1 VSALASRVRGK
12 AYGVQTTATA
22 IDLVQRDDRAI
33 ANALKIRYTP
43 FAADGG
49 EGGRLFDVDGRSYLD
64 FGAAWALAGL
74 GYSNER
80 VRSAVIAE
88 LGRTTFG
95 GLISGINRPAIE
107 LAERLI
113 DLVPGGWEKK
123 VWYGLS
129 GSDAS
134 EATMRLLPQATGR
147 NRLVSFVGSWHGT
160 HDGTMGLSAHPSLTG
175 VIGGANVVKAP
186 YPDPYH
192 SPFLGGADNLT
203 DQCLHYLENYL
214 FRTICEPRDVA
225 AIFVEAVQSD
235 GGDVV
240 PPPDFMPKLR
250 ALCDRH
256 GILLAVD
263 EIKVGL
269 ARTGKMFAYEH
280 GGVEADIVL
289 LGKSLGGGMP
299 LSAVIARREVLDAAT
314 GAALFTA
321 AGNAT
326 GCAAGLAVLDEIE
339 RLDLIQQSAELGS
352 FLNQC
357 LSDALGDVEIVGD
370 IRGLGMIQ
378 GVELV
383 KDRDSRQPNQSAA
396 AKVVYRAW
404 ELGLIV
410 YYAGNW
416 GNVLEITPPLILT
429 RSEIEEGVEIL
440 RQAVQDV
447 LAGKV
452 SDEAV
457 ASFAGW

>member
-1 VSALASRVRGK
+1 M
-12 AYGVQTTATA
+12 TATA
-22 IDLVQRDDRAI
+22 TLQTIAARDATVI
-33 ANALKIRYTP
+33 ADAMKIRYTP
-43 FAADGG
+43 FVVSGG

-64 FGAAWALAGL
+64 FGAAWSLAGL
-74 GYSNER
+74 GYSNDR
-80 VRSAVIAE
+80 VRSAVTE
-88 LGRTTFG
+88 EFGRTTFG
-95 GLISGINRPAIE
+95 GLVSAINRPAVE

-134 EATMRLLPQATGR
+134 EAAMRLLPQATGR
-147 NRLVSFVGSWHGT
+147 SRLVSFIGSWHGT

-192 SPFLGGADNLT
+192 PPFLGGTDNLT
-203 DQCLHYLENYL
+203 DQCLHYLEHYL

-269 ARTGKMFAYEH
+269 ARTGRMFSFEH
-280 GGVEADIVL
+280 GGIDADIVL

-299 LSAVIARREVLDAAT
+299 LSAVVGRREVLDAAT

-321 AGNAT
+321 SGNAA

-339 RLDLIQQSAELGS
+339 RLDLVQHAAKLGGY
-352 FLNQC
+352 LHEC
-357 LSDALGDVEIVGD
+357 LVQALGDVEIVGD
-370 IRGLGMIQ
+370 VRGLGMIQ

-383 KDRDSRQPNQSAA
+383 RDRASREPDQPAA

-416 GNVLEITPPLILT
+416 GNVLEITPPLILS
-429 RSEIEEGVEIL
+429 RPEIEEGVDIL
-440 RQAVQDV
+440 RRAVRDV

-452 SDEAV
+452 SDEAI

>member
-1 VSALASRVRGK
+1 MAVMMTADTAL
-12 AYGVQTTATA
+12 
-22 IDLVQRDDRAI
+22 RDERAV

-43 FAADGG
+43 FVMERG
-49 EGGRLFDVDGRSYLD
+49 EGGWVFDAEGRSYLD
-64 FGAAWALAGL
+64 FAAFWCLSGL
-74 GYSNER
+74 GHSNDR

-88 LGRTTFG
+88 LERATFA
-95 GLISGINRPAIE
+95 GLVSGINQPAVE
-107 LAERLI
+107 LAERLS
-113 DLVPGGWEKK
+113 DLVPGNWEKK

-129 GSDAS
+129 GSDAT
-134 EATMRLLPQATGR
+134 EAAMRLLTQATGR
-147 NRLVSFVGSWHGT
+147 NRLVSFIGSWHGT

-175 VIGGANVVKAP
+175 VIGGANVIKAP

-192 SPFLGGADNLT
+192 PPFLGGAQNLT
-203 DQCLHYLENYL
+203 DQCLHYLEYYL
-214 FRTICEPRDVA
+214 FRTICDPTDVA

-250 ALCDRH
+250 ALCDRY

-269 ARTGKMFAYEH
+269 ARTGRMFAYEH
-280 GGVEADIVL
+280 GGVEADVVL
-289 LGKSLGGGMP
+289 LGKSLGGGLP
-299 LSAVIARREVLDAAT
+299 VSAVVARREVLDAASGT
-314 GAALFTA
+314 LFTA
-321 AGNAT
+321 SGYAA
-326 GCAAGLAVLDEIE
+326 GCAAALAVLDEID
-339 RLDLIQQSAELGS
+339 RLDLVAQSAENGAYLGE
-352 FLNQC
+352 C
-357 LSDALGDVEIVGD
+357 LRQALGEFDIVGD
-370 IRGLGMIQ
+370 IRGLGMIH

-383 KDRDSRQPNQSAA
+383 EDRATRAPNQPAA

-429 RSEIEEGVEIL
+429 RAEIEEGAGIL

-447 LAGKV
+447 LDGKV

-457 ASFAGW
+457 AAFAGW

>member
-1 VSALASRVRGK
+1 MDTT
-12 AYGVQTTATA
+12 QTAT
-22 IDLVQRDDRAI
+22 DLVRRDERTIADAI
-33 ANALKIRYTP
+33 KIRYAP
-43 FAADGG
+43 FVLDHG
-49 EGGRLFDVDGRSYLD
+49 EGARLFDPEGREYLD

-80 VRSAVIAE
+80 VRAAVGE
-88 LGRTTFG
+88 QLDRTTFG
-95 GLISGINRPAIE
+95 GLVSGINRPAVE

-113 DLVPGGWEKK
+113 GLVPGGWEKK
-123 VWYGLS
+123 VWFGLS

-134 EATMRLLPQATGR
+134 EAAMRLVTRATGR

-192 SPFLGGADNLT
+192 PPFLGGTTGDNLT
-203 DQCLHYLENYL
+203 DQCLHYLEHYL
-214 FRTICEPRDVA
+214 FRTICAPEDVA
-225 AIFVEAVQSD
+225 AVFVEAVQSD

-269 ARTGKMFAYEH
+269 ARTGRMFAFEY

-299 LSAVIARREVLDAAT
+299 LSAVVARREVLDAAS

-321 AGNAT
+321 SGNAT

-339 RLDLIQQSAELGS
+339 RLDLVTQSEQNGRYLHD
-352 FLNQC
+352 C
-357 LSDALGDVEIVGD
+357 LMQALGDIEIAGD

-383 KDRDSRQPNQSAA
+383 KDRTSKAPNQPAA

-416 GNVLEITPPLILT
+416 GNVLEITPPLIMT
-429 RSEIEEGVEIL
+429 RMEIDEGVAIL
-440 RQAVQDV
+440 RQAIHDV
-447 LAGKV
+447 LDGKV
-452 SDEAV
+452 SDETV
-457 ASFAGW
+457 APFAGW

>member
-1 VSALASRVRGK
+1 MAVMMIADTAL
-12 AYGVQTTATA
+12 
-22 IDLVQRDDRAI
+22 RDERAV

-43 FAADGG
+43 FVMERG
-49 EGGRLFDVDGRSYLD
+49 EGGRVFDAEGRSYLD
-64 FGAAWALAGL
+64 FAAFWCLSGL
-74 GYSNER
+74 GYSNDR

-88 LGRTTFG
+88 LERATFA
-95 GLISGINRPAIE
+95 GLVSGINQPAVE
-107 LAERLI
+107 LAERLS
-113 DLVPGGWEKK
+113 DLVPGNWEKK

-129 GSDAS
+129 GSDAT
-134 EATMRLLPQATGR
+134 EAAMRLLTQATGR
-147 NRLVSFVGSWHGT
+147 NRLVSFIGSWHGT

-175 VIGGANVVKAP
+175 VIGGANVIKAP

-192 SPFLGGADNLT
+192 PPFLGGAQNLT
-203 DQCLHYLENYL
+203 DQCLHYLEYYL
-214 FRTICEPRDVA
+214 FRTICDPTDVA

-250 ALCDRH
+250 ALCDRY

-269 ARTGKMFAYEH
+269 ARTGRMFAYEH
-280 GGVEADIVL
+280 GGVEADVVL
-289 LGKSLGGGMP
+289 LGKSLGGGLP
-299 LSAVIARREVLDAAT
+299 VSAVVARREVLDAASGT
-314 GAALFTA
+314 LFTA
-321 AGNAT
+321 SGYAA
-326 GCAAGLAVLDEIE
+326 GCAAALAVLDEID
-339 RLDLIQQSAELGS
+339 RLDLVAQSAENGAYLGE
-352 FLNQC
+352 C
-357 LSDALGDVEIVGD
+357 LRQALGEFEIVGD
-370 IRGLGMIQ
+370 IRGLGMIH

-383 KDRDSRQPNQSAA
+383 EDRATRAPNQPAA

-429 RSEIEEGVEIL
+429 RAEIEEGAGIL

-447 LAGKV
+447 LDGKV

-457 ASFAGW
+457 AAFAGW

>member
-1 VSALASRVRGK
+1 M
-12 AYGVQTTATA
+12 TATMTA
-22 IDLVQRDDRAI
+22 ADIAQRDERVV
-33 ANALKIRYTP
+33 ANAMKIRYTP
-43 FAADGG
+43 FVMDRGDGG
-49 EGGRLFDVDGRSYLD
+49 RVFDTDGRAFLD
-64 FGAAWALAGL
+64 FAATWCLAGL

-80 VRSAVIAE
+80 VRSAVIAQLE
-88 LGRTTFG
+88 RTTFA
-95 GLISGINRPAIE
+95 GLISSINQPAVE

-113 DLVPGGWEKK
+113 DLVPGDWEKK
-123 VWYGLS
+123 IWFGLS

-134 EATMRLLPQATGR
+134 EAAMRLLPQATGR
-147 NRLVSFVGSWHGT
+147 NRLVSFIGGWHGT
-160 HDGTMGLSAHPSLTG
+160 HDGTIGLSAHPSLTG
-175 VIGGANVVKAP
+175 FIGGANVVKAP

-192 SPFLGGADNLT
+192 SPFLGATDHLT
-203 DQCLHYLENYL
+203 DQCLHYLEHYL
-214 FRTICEPRDVA
+214 FRTVCDPQDVA
-225 AIFVEAVQSD
+225 AVFVEAVQSD

-256 GILLAVD
+256 GILLVVD
-263 EIKVGL
+263 DIKVGL
-269 ARTGKMFAYEH
+269 ARTGRMFSFEH
-280 GGVEADIVL
+280 GGIEADVVL

-299 LSAVIARREVLDAAT
+299 LSAVVARREVLDAST
-314 GAALFTA
+314 GSTLFTA
-321 AGNAT
+321 SGNAT

-339 RLDLIQQSAELGS
+339 RLDLVARSAENGAYLRK
-352 FLNQC
+352 C
-357 LSDALGDVEIVGD
+357 LDQALGEFEIVGD

-383 KDRDSRQPNQSAA
+383 KDRASREPNQPAA

-429 RSEIEEGVEIL
+429 RAEIDEGVGIL
-440 RQAVQDV
+440 RQSVQDV
-447 LAGKV
+447 LDGKV

-457 ASFAGW
+457 AAFAGW

>member
-1 VSALASRVRGK
+1 MAVMMIADTAL
-12 AYGVQTTATA
+12 
-22 IDLVQRDDRAI
+22 RDERAV

-43 FAADGG
+43 FVMERG
-49 EGGRLFDVDGRSYLD
+49 EGGRVFDAEGRSYLD
-64 FGAAWALAGL
+64 FAAFWCLSGL
-74 GYSNER
+74 GYSNDR

-88 LGRTTFG
+88 LERATFA
-95 GLISGINRPAIE
+95 GLVSGINQPAVE
-107 LAERLI
+107 LAERLS
-113 DLVPGGWEKK
+113 DLVPGNWEKK

-129 GSDAS
+129 GSDAT
-134 EATMRLLPQATGR
+134 EAAMRLLTQATGR
-147 NRLVSFVGSWHGT
+147 NRLVSFIGSWHGT

-175 VIGGANVVKAP
+175 VIGGANVIKAP

-192 SPFLGGADNLT
+192 PPFLGGAQNLT
-203 DQCLHYLENYL
+203 DQCLHYLEYYL
-214 FRTICEPRDVA
+214 FRTICDPTDVA

-250 ALCDRH
+250 ALCDRY

-269 ARTGKMFAYEH
+269 ARTGRMFAYEH
-280 GGVEADIVL
+280 GGVEADVVL
-289 LGKSLGGGMP
+289 LGKSLGGGLP
-299 LSAVIARREVLDAAT
+299 VSAVVARREVLDAASGT
-314 GAALFTA
+314 LFTA
-321 AGNAT
+321 SGYAA
-326 GCAAGLAVLDEIE
+326 GCAAALAVLDEID
-339 RLDLIQQSAELGS
+339 RLDLVAQSAENGAYLGE
-352 FLNQC
+352 C
-357 LSDALGDVEIVGD
+357 LRQALGEFEIVGD
-370 IRGLGMIQ
+370 IRGLGMIH

-383 KDRDSRQPNQSAA
+383 EDRATRAPNQPAA
-396 AKVVYRAW
+396 AKIVYRAW

-429 RSEIEEGVEIL
+429 EAEIEEGAGIL

-447 LAGKV
+447 LDGKV

-457 ASFAGW
+457 AAFAGW

>member
-1 VSALASRVRGK
+1 VENTV
-12 AYGVQTTATA
+12 TAT
-22 IDLVQRDDRAI
+22 DLVRRDDRAI

-49 EGGRLFDVDGRSYLD
+49 QGGRLFDVDGRSYLD

-80 VRSAVIAE
+80 VRAAVVAE
-88 LGRTTFG
+88 LERTTFG
-95 GLISGINRPAIE
+95 GLISGINRPAVE

-113 DLVPGGWEKK
+113 ELVPGDWEKK

-134 EATMRLLPQATGR
+134 EAAMRLLPQATGR
-147 NRLVSFVGSWHGT
+147 SRFVSFVGSWHGT

-192 SPFLGGADNLT
+192 PPFLSTTENLT
-203 DQCLHYLENYL
+203 DQCLHYLEHYL
-214 FRTICEPRDVA
+214 FRTICEPWDVA

-269 ARTGKMFAYEH
+269 ARTGEMFAYQH
-280 GGVEADIVL
+280 GRVEADIVL

-299 LSAVIARREVLDAAT
+299 LSAVVARREVLDAAT

-321 AGNAT
+321 SGNAT

-339 RLDLIQQSAELGS
+339 RLDLVQHAAVLGGY
-352 FLNQC
+352 LHDC
-357 LSDALGDVEIVGD
+357 LIDALGDVEIVGD

-383 KDRDSRQPNQSAA
+383 KDRASREPNQPSA

-404 ELGLIV
+404 ELGLIL
-410 YYAGNW
+410 YYVGNW

-429 RSEIEEGVEIL
+429 RSELEEGVDIL
-440 RQAVQDV
+440 RQAVRDV

-452 SDEAV
+452 RDEAV

>member
-1 VSALASRVRGK
+1 MGASDLAR
-12 AYGVQTTATA
+12 
-22 IDLVQRDDRAI
+22 RDGLAI
-33 ANALKIRYTP
+33 ADALKIRYTP
-43 FAADGG
+43 FVLDRGEGARLSDADGRG
-49 EGGRLFDVDGRSYLD
+49 YLD

-80 VRSAVIAE
+80 VRAAVAAQ
-88 LGRTTFG
+88 LDQTTFG
-95 GLISGINRPAIE
+95 GLVSSINRPAVE

-113 DLVPGGWEKK
+113 ALVPGAWEKK
-123 VWYGLS
+123 VWFGLS

-134 EATMRLLPQATGR
+134 EAAMRLLTRATGR
-147 NRLVSFVGSWHGT
+147 HRLVSFVGSWHGT

-192 SPFLGGADNLT
+192 PPFLGGSEHLT
-203 DQCLHYLENYL
+203 DQCLHYLEHYL
-214 FRTICEPRDVA
+214 FRTICDPADVA
-225 AIFVEAVQSD
+225 AVFVEAVQSD

-269 ARTGKMFAYEH
+269 ARTGRMFAYEH
-280 GGVEADIVL
+280 GGVEADLVL

-299 LSAVIARREVLDAAT
+299 LSAVVARREVLDAAS

-321 AGNAT
+321 SGNAT

-339 RLDLIQQSAELGS
+339 RLDLVTQSEQNGRYLHD
-352 FLNQC
+352 C
-357 LSDALGDVEIVGD
+357 LAQALGDIAIVGD
-370 IRGLGMIQ
+370 VRGLGMIQ

-383 KDRDSRQPNQSAA
+383 TDRTTREPNQPAA
-396 AKVVYRAW
+396 AKAVYRAW

-429 RSEIEEGVEIL
+429 RAEIDEGVAIL
-440 RQAVQDV
+440 RQALDDV

-457 ASFAGW
+457 APFAGW

>member
-1 VSALASRVRGK
+1 MAVMMIADTAL
-12 AYGVQTTATA
+12 
-22 IDLVQRDDRAI
+22 RDERAV

-43 FAADGG
+43 FVMERG
-49 EGGRLFDVDGRSYLD
+49 EGGRVFDAEGRSYLD
-64 FGAAWALAGL
+64 FAAFWCLSGL
-74 GYSNER
+74 GYSNDR

-88 LGRTTFG
+88 LERATFA
-95 GLISGINRPAIE
+95 GLVSGINQPAVE
-107 LAERLI
+107 LAERLS
-113 DLVPGGWEKK
+113 DLVPGNWEKK

-129 GSDAS
+129 GSDAT
-134 EATMRLLPQATGR
+134 EAAMRLLTQATGR
-147 NRLVSFVGSWHGT
+147 NRLVSFIGSWHGT

-175 VIGGANVVKAP
+175 VIGGANVIKAP

-192 SPFLGGADNLT
+192 PPFLGGAQNLT
-203 DQCLHYLENYL
+203 DQCLHYLEYYL
-214 FRTICEPRDVA
+214 FRTICDPTDVA

-250 ALCDRH
+250 ALCDRY

-269 ARTGKMFAYEH
+269 ARTGRMFAYEH
-280 GGVEADIVL
+280 GGVEADVVL
-289 LGKSLGGGMP
+289 LGKSLGGGLP
-299 LSAVIARREVLDAAT
+299 VSAVVARREVLDAASGT
-314 GAALFTA
+314 LFTA
-321 AGNAT
+321 SGYAA
-326 GCAAGLAVLDEIE
+326 GCAAALAVLEEID
-339 RLDLIQQSAELGS
+339 RLDLVAQSAENGAYLGE
-352 FLNQC
+352 C
-357 LSDALGDVEIVGD
+357 LRQALGEFDIVGD
-370 IRGLGMIQ
+370 IRGLGMIH

-383 KDRDSRQPNQSAA
+383 EDRATRAPNQPAA
-396 AKVVYRAW
+396 AKIVYRAW

-429 RSEIEEGVEIL
+429 EAEIEEGAGIL

-447 LAGKV
+447 LDGKV

-457 ASFAGW
+457 AAFAGW

>member
-1 VSALASRVRGK
+1 
-12 AYGVQTTATA
+12 
-22 IDLVQRDDRAI
+22 
-33 ANALKIRYTP
+33 
-43 FAADGG
+43 
-49 EGGRLFDVDGRSYLD
+49 
-64 FGAAWALAGL
+64 
-74 GYSNER
+74 
-80 VRSAVIAE
+80 
-88 LGRTTFG
+88 
-95 GLISGINRPAIE
+95 
-107 LAERLI
+107 
-113 DLVPGGWEKK
+113 
-123 VWYGLS
+123 
-129 GSDAS
+129 
-134 EATMRLLPQATGR
+134 
-147 NRLVSFVGSWHGT
+147 
-160 HDGTMGLSAHPSLTG
+160 
-175 VIGGANVVKAP
+175 VIGGANVIKAP

-192 SPFLGGADNLT
+192 PPFLGDSEHLT
-203 DQCLHYLENYL
+203 DQCLHYLEHYL
-214 FRTICEPRDVA
+214 FRTICDPSDVA

-256 GILLAVD
+256 GILLVVD

-269 ARTGKMFAYEH
+269 ARTGRMFAYEH

-299 LSAVIARREVLDAAT
+299 LSAVVARREVLDAAT

-321 AGNAT
+321 SGNAT

-339 RLDLIQQSAELGS
+339 RLGLVARSAENGAYLHE
-352 FLNQC
+352 C
-357 LSDALGDVEIVGD
+357 LTQALGDVEIVGD

-383 KDRDSRQPNQSAA
+383 TDRGTREPNQPAA

-429 RSEIEEGVEIL
+429 RAEIAEGVGIL
-440 RQAVQDV
+440 QQAVQDV
-447 LAGKV
+447 LDGKV

-457 ASFAGW
+457 AAFAGW

>member
-1 VSALASRVRGK
+1 MDA
-12 AYGVQTTATA
+12 TITAT
-22 IDLVQRDDRAI
+22 DLARRDDRSV

-43 FAADGG
+43 FVVDGG
-49 EGGRLFDVDGRSYLD
+49 EDGRLFDVDGRSYLD
-64 FGAAWALAGL
+64 FGAAWSLAGL

-80 VRSAVIAE
+80 VRSAVTTE
-88 LGRTTFG
+88 FGRTTFG
-95 GLISGINRPAIE
+95 GLISGINRPAVE

-113 DLVPGGWEKK
+113 DLVPGSWEKK

-134 EATMRLLPQATGR
+134 EAAMRLLPRATGR
-147 NRLVSFVGSWHGT
+147 NRLVSFIGSWHGT
-160 HDGTMGLSAHPSLTG
+160 HDATMGLSAHPSLTG

-192 SPFLGGADNLT
+192 PPFLAATENLT
-203 DQCLHYLENYL
+203 DQCLHYLEHYL

-250 ALCDRH
+250 CLCDRY

-269 ARTGKMFAYEH
+269 ARTGAMFAFEH

-299 LSAVIARREVLDAAT
+299 LSAVVARKEVLDAAI
-314 GAALFTA
+314 GSALFTA
-321 AGNAT
+321 SGNAT
-326 GCAAGLAVLDEIE
+326 GCVAGLAVLEEIE
-339 RLDLIQQSAELGS
+339 RLDLVAHSADLGS
-352 FLNQC
+352 YLHEC
-357 LSDALGDVEIVGD
+357 LVQALDDLEIVGD

-378 GVELV
+378 GVEL
-383 KDRDSRQPNQSAA
+383 KDRATREPHQPAA

-404 ELGLIV
+404 ELGLIL

-429 RSEIEEGVEIL
+429 RAEIEEVVDIL
-440 RQAVQDV
+440 RQAVLDV
-447 LAGKV
+447 LDGKV

-457 ASFAGW
+457 APYAGW

>member
-1 VSALASRVRGK
+1 MRATITASDLA
-12 AYGVQTTATA
+12 
-22 IDLVQRDDRAI
+22 QRDERAI

-43 FAADGG
+43 FAVAGG
-49 EGGRLFDVDGRSYLD
+49 EGGRLFDVHGRSYLD

-80 VRSAVIAE
+80 VRSAVTSE
-88 LGRTTFG
+88 LGRITFG
-95 GLISGINRPAIE
+95 GLISGINQPAIE
-107 LAERLI
+107 LAEKLI
-113 DLVPGGWEKK
+113 DLVPGDWEKK

-134 EATMRLLPQATGR
+134 EAAMRLLPRATGR

-192 SPFLGGADNLT
+192 PPFLGATGNLT
-203 DQCLHYLENYL
+203 DQCLHYLEHYL
-214 FRTICEPRDVA
+214 FRTICDPHDVA

-250 ALCDRH
+250 ALCDRY

-269 ARTGKMFAYEH
+269 ARTGRMFAFEH

-299 LSAVIARREVLDAAT
+299 LSAVVARREVLDAAT
-314 GAALFTA
+314 GWALFTA

-326 GCAAGLAVLDEIE
+326 GCTDSSNFPASILERSSTSFTSSSRWRAAWCV
-339 RLDLIQQSAELGS
+339 
-352 FLNQC
+352 
-357 LSDALGDVEIVGD
+357 
-370 IRGLGMIQ
+370 
-378 GVELV
+378 
-383 KDRDSRQPNQSAA
+383 
-396 AKVVYRAW
+396 RA
-404 ELGLIV
+404 I
-410 YYAGNW
+410 
-416 GNVLEITPPLILT
+416 PCCC
-429 RSEIEEGVEIL
+429 
-440 RQAVQDV
+440 
-447 LAGKV
+447 
-452 SDEAV
+452 
-457 ASFAGW
+457 

>member
-1 VSALASRVRGK
+1 MAA
-12 AYGVQTTATA
+12 TMTAA
-22 IDLVQRDDRAI
+22 DIAQRDERAV

-43 FAADGG
+43 FVMERGDGG
-49 EGGRLFDVDGRSYLD
+49 RVFDGDGRSYLD
-64 FGAAWALAGL
+64 FAAVWCLSGL

-88 LGRTTFG
+88 LERSTFA
-95 GLISGINRPAIE
+95 GLVSGINQPAVE

-113 DLVPGGWEKK
+113 DLVPGDWEKK

-134 EATMRLLPQATGR
+134 EAAMRLLPQATGR
-147 NRLVSFVGSWHGT
+147 NRLVSFIGSWHGT

-186 YPDPYH
+186 YPDPCH
-192 SPFLGGADNLT
+192 PPFLGGARNLT
-203 DQCLHYLENYL
+203 DQCLHYLEHYL
-214 FRTICEPRDVA
+214 FRTICDPQDVA
-225 AIFVEAVQSD
+225 AVFVEAVQSD

-269 ARTGKMFAYEH
+269 ARTGRMFAYEH
-280 GGVEADIVL
+280 GGVEADVVL
-289 LGKSLGGGMP
+289 LGKSLGGGLP
-299 LSAVIARREVLDAAT
+299 VSAVVARREVLDAAT
-314 GAALFTA
+314 GGALFTA
-321 AGNAT
+321 SGYAS
-326 GCAAGLAVLDEIE
+326 GCAAALAVLDEID
-339 RLDLIQQSAELGS
+339 RLDLVAQSAANGAYLGE
-352 FLNQC
+352 C
-357 LSDALGDVEIVGD
+357 LRQALGDFEIVGD

-383 KDRDSRQPNQSAA
+383 NDRASRAPNQPAA

-429 RSEIEEGVEIL
+429 RAEIDEGVAIL
-440 RQAVQDV
+440 HQAIRDV
-447 LAGKV
+447 LDGKV

-457 ASFAGW
+457 AAFAGW

>member
-1 VSALASRVRGK
+1 MN
-12 AYGVQTTATA
+12 
-22 IDLVQRDDRAI
+22 AI
-33 ANALKIRYTP
+33 ATLQTIAARDATVIADAMKIRYTP
-43 FAADGG
+43 FVVSGG

-64 FGAAWALAGL
+64 FGAAWSLAGL

-80 VRSAVIAE
+80 VRSAVTE
-88 LGRTTFG
+88 EFGRTTFG
-95 GLISGINRPAIE
+95 GLVSAINRPAVE

-113 DLVPGGWEKK
+113 DLVPGDWEKK
-123 VWYGLS
+123 IWYGLS

-134 EATMRLLPQATGR
+134 EAVMRLLPQVTGR
-147 NRLVSFVGSWHGT
+147 NRLVSFIGSWHGT

-192 SPFLGGADNLT
+192 PPFLGPTENLT
-203 DQCLHYLENYL
+203 DQCLHYLEHYL
-214 FRTICEPRDVA
+214 FRTICEPQDVA
-225 AIFVEAVQSD
+225 AIFVEAMQSD

-299 LSAVIARREVLDAAT
+299 LSAVVARREVLDAST
-314 GAALFTA
+314 GSALFTA
-321 AGNAT
+321 SGNAA
-326 GCAAGLAVLDEIE
+326 GCAAGLTVLDEIE
-339 RLDLIQQSAELGS
+339 RLDLVQYSAELGRY
-352 FLNQC
+352 LHEC
-357 LSDALGDVEIVGD
+357 LVQALGDVEIVGD

-383 KDRDSRQPNQSAA
+383 KDRASREPDQPAA
-396 AKVVYRAW
+396 AKVSTAPGSSV
-404 ELGLIV
+404 
-410 YYAGNW
+410 
-416 GNVLEITPPLILT
+416 
-429 RSEIEEGVEIL
+429 
-440 RQAVQDV
+440 
-447 LAGKV
+447 
-452 SDEAV
+452 
-457 ASFAGW
+457 

>member
-1 VSALASRVRGK
+1 MSATMTAADLA
-12 AYGVQTTATA
+12 
-22 IDLVQRDDRAI
+22 QRDERAI

-43 FAADGG
+43 FVVAAG
-49 EGGRLFDVDGRSYLD
+49 EGARLFDTDGRAYLD
-64 FGAAWALAGL
+64 FGAAWSLAGL

-80 VRSAVIAE
+80 VRAAVAEE

-95 GLISGINRPAIE
+95 GLVSSINRPAVE

-113 DLVPGGWEKK
+113 DLVPGNWEKK
-123 VWYGLS
+123 VWFGLS

-134 EATMRLLPQATGR
+134 EAAMRLLPRATGR
-147 NRLVSFVGSWHGT
+147 RRLVSFIGSWHGT

-175 VIGGANVVKAP
+175 VIGGANVIKAP

-192 SPFLGGADNLT
+192 PPFLGDTENLSN
-203 DQCLHYLENYL
+203 QCLHYLEHYL
-214 FRTICEPRDVA
+214 FRTICDPSDVA
-225 AIFVEAVQSD
+225 AVFVEAVQSD

-250 ALCDRH
+250 ALCDRY

-269 ARTGKMFAYEH
+269 ARTGRMFSYEH
-280 GGVEADIVL
+280 GGIAADVVL

-299 LSAVIARREVLDAAT
+299 LSAVVARREVLDAAT

-321 AGNAT
+321 SGNAA
-326 GCAAGLAVLDEIE
+326 GCAAGLAVLSEIE
-339 RLDLIQQSAELGS
+339 RLELVARSAENGPYLH
-352 FLNQC
+352 QC
-357 LSDALGDVEIVGD
+357 LVQALGDVEIVGD

-383 KDRDSRQPNQSAA
+383 TDRATREPNQPAA

-404 ELGLIV
+404 ELGLIL

-416 GNVLEITPPLILT
+416 ANVLEITPPLILT
-429 RSEIEEGVEIL
+429 RAEIEEGVSIL
-440 RQAVQDV
+440 QQAVRDV
-447 LAGKV
+447 RDGKV
-452 SDEAV
+452 SDETV
-457 ASFAGW
+457 AAFAGW

>member
-1 VSALASRVRGK
+1 M
-12 AYGVQTTATA
+12 TATA
-22 IDLVQRDDRAI
+22 ASTELAQRDERVI
-33 ANALKIRYTP
+33 GNALKIRYTP
-43 FAADGG
+43 FVAAGG
-49 EGGRLFDVDGRSYLD
+49 EGSRLFDLDGRSYLD
-64 FGAAWALAGL
+64 FGAAWSLAGL

-80 VRSAVIAE
+80 VRQAISRQLDRA
-88 LGRTTFG
+88 TFG
-95 GLISGINRPAIE
+95 GLVSSINQPAVE

-113 DLVPGGWEKK
+113 ALVPGSWEKK

-134 EATMRLLPQATGR
+134 EAAMRLLPQATGR
-147 NRLVSFVGSWHGT
+147 QRLVSFIGSWHGT

-175 VIGGANVVKAP
+175 VIGVANVVKAP

-192 SPFLGGADNLT
+192 PPFLGGTENLT
-203 DQCLHYLENYL
+203 DQCLHYLEHYL
-214 FRTICEPRDVA
+214 FRTICNPQDVA
-225 AIFVEAVQSD
+225 AVFVEAVQSD
-235 GGDVV
+235 GGDIV

-250 ALCDRH
+250 ALCDRY

-269 ARTGKMFAYEH
+269 ARTGRMFAFEH

-299 LSAVIARREVLDAAT
+299 LSAVVARREVLDAAT

-321 AGNAT
+321 SGNAV

-339 RLDLIQQSAELGS
+339 RLDLVARSDDHGHYLHS
-352 FLNQC
+352 C
-357 LSDALGDVEIVGD
+357 LEQALGDVEIVGD

-383 KDRDSRQPNQSAA
+383 SDRASRQPNQPAA
-396 AKVVYRAW
+396 AKIVFRAW
-404 ELGLIV
+404 ELGLIIF
-410 YYAGNW
+410 YAGNW

-429 RSEIEEGVEIL
+429 RTEVDEGVEIL
-440 RQAVQDV
+440 RRAIKDVQS
-447 LAGKV
+447 GKV

-457 ASFAGW
+457 AAFAGW

>member
-1 VSALASRVRGK
+1 MDA
-12 AYGVQTTATA
+12 TITAT
-22 IDLVQRDDRAI
+22 DLARRDERAV

-43 FAADGG
+43 FVVDGG

-64 FGAAWALAGL
+64 FGAAWSLAGL
-74 GYSNER
+74 GYSNDR
-80 VRSAVIAE
+80 VRSAVTAE

-95 GLISGINRPAIE
+95 GLVSGINRPAVE

-113 DLVPGGWEKK
+113 DLVPGDWEKK

-134 EATMRLLPQATGR
+134 EAAMRLLPQATGR
-147 NRLVSFVGSWHGT
+147 SRLVSFVGSWHGT

-192 SPFLGGADNLT
+192 PPFLGTTENLT
-203 DQCLHYLENYL
+203 DQCLHYLEHYL

-250 ALCDRH
+250 ALCDRY

-269 ARTGKMFAYEH
+269 ARTGEMFAFEH

-299 LSAVIARREVLDAAT
+299 LSAVVARREVLDAAT
-314 GAALFTA
+314 GSALFTA
-321 AGNAT
+321 SGNAA
-326 GCAAGLAVLDEIE
+326 GCAAGLAVLDEID
-339 RLDLIQQSAELGS
+339 RLDLVARSAKLGS
-352 FLNQC
+352 YLHEC
-357 LSDALGDVEIVGD
+357 LVQALGDLEIVGD

-383 KDRDSRQPNQSAA
+383 KDRASREPHQPAA

-404 ELGLIV
+404 ELGLIL

-429 RSEIEEGVEIL
+429 RAEIEEGVGIV
-440 RQAVQDV
+440 RQAVLDV
-447 LAGKV
+447 LDEKV
-452 SDEAV
+452 SDETIAPY
-457 ASFAGW
+457 AGW